1 MAVQRLTTEFFEDD
15 LPVVVLDTVGCFAEA
30 FLASFQ
36 AKKLEVAEVSPQD
49 LSYAPTQVLLEK
61 AYKIIVCVS
70 PAHYSP
76 QWLEIC
82 EKLEKFQEKIYLVM
96 PVVSGCREQVEG
108 EIPYLSHYSQAQ
120 EKLILL
126 CNELLPQA
134 SFIFG
139 QDVLLPPGKLS
150 IFDLCCQHI
159 QQGFVFVPNIPITP
173 HTLPQFSDAAVS
185 EILSPHR
192 TSVVIKGRTK
202 FAYTILE
209 KVALQYE
216 NYYFCQVGMQRV
228 DAQELPTIPF
238 TTKDKTIAT
247 EEDSTAL
254 WFSRQLPSPE
264 MEPFFIPQNLIFY
277 VPPAEQKQEL
287 PPLPMFERQS
297 LVEPTQPDFWG
308 ELLTTE
314 PTDVV
319 PPTSTKTPYTEVI
332 SIEETVLTTVSSSP
346 SVPDAVKPAADP
358 MADIFNVS
366 SEVQRIFAHSRLE
379 HASHRVETLAKEK
392 TKLTEKSKKKTMLF
406 YGGLAFVG
414 VGITTLLLMVLFMGT
429 TLLLKNQVL
438 AIVTTP
444 AHEVTQQQLD
454 RAKTVN
460 SIVQKQTAVYEKV
473 LDVPQVGEA
482 IKLGE
487 VMDVLSV
494 LQGPNAQ
501 NAQAVKK
508 LFSTVVG
515 SSTGNIAELTEN
527 MSTEALT
534 TYEKAGVVEQAL
546 QHITFS
552 DTAKSDQVIAEYQ
565 TKLKE
570 LQKQGQVVQQL
581 APHLPKMFGAE
592 GKRSYAFILQNNQEI
607 RPTGGFM
614 EAVAILTFE
623 NGSLVDQQLFTSYE
637 LDKKMTGEVAAPAEL
652 SKATGEKRFT
662 FYDTN
667 WSPDFPTSAATIQW
681 FLSKILNKQIDG
693 VVMLDL
699 YGMQNILEATGPLE
713 LSDYNEVITNKNL
726 FERVEFHSEV
736 VLLETEKNHDHR
748 KVLFANLLKKIVAL
762 PEDKVP
768 ALLAAIQKSSTSKA
782 LLFSATQPDEQQ
794 VFQTLGWAGAQLVP
808 RCPDEFDNGACFIDH
823 FMQAEANIGVNKAN
837 YYLKRNIKH
846 SVAVTPLQ
854 ATHTQQVTYENTA
867 QLEAWPKGAYK
878 SYIRFYLPSSAQ
890 QISLIVGDSVVA
902 EKDLSKTI
910 EKDKMIVGAY
920 FEVPIKSTK
929 QLTLTYSVPFPTMPE
944 RFSYIF
950 FNNEQPGNGDN
961 PFQLEILPSSELR
974 PQVIAPQATV
984 GADGILFNRLTDE
997 SGLFGVEFT
1006 QAK

>member
-1 MAVQRLTTEFFEDD
+1 MATQRLTTEFLEDD

-36 AKKLEVAEVSPQD
+36 AKKLDVAEVSVQD
-49 LSYAPTQVLLEK
+49 LPYAPTRVLLEK
-61 AYKIIVCVS
+61 AYKIVVCIS

-76 QWLEIC
+76 QLSQIFETLES
-82 EKLEKFQEKIYLVM
+82 FQEKIYLVM
-96 PVVSGCREQVEG
+96 PVISGCREQVEN
-108 EIPYLSHYSQAQ
+108 EIPYLSPYTQAQ

-150 IFDLCCQHI
+150 IFDLFCQQI
-159 QQGFVFVPNIPITP
+159 QQGFIFVPNISITP
-173 HTLPQFSDAAVS
+173 HTLPQFSDAAAM
-185 EILSPHR
+185 EILRPQR

-228 DAQELPTIPF
+228 DAQEVATIPF
-238 TTKDKTIAT
+238 TTQEQTIPT
-247 EEDSTAL
+247 DEDSTAL

-264 MEPFFIPQNLIFY
+264 MEPFFIPHNLSFY
-277 VPPAEQKQEL
+277 QPPTKQEQEPPA
-287 PPLPMFERQS
+287 LPMFERQPLS
-297 LVEPTQPDFWG
+297 EPTQPDFWG

-314 PTDVV
+314 SADVV
-319 PPTSTKTPYTEVI
+319 PQTEVSTPYTKVI
-332 SIEETVLTTVSSSP
+332 SIEETVVTTTPTTSVS
-346 SVPDAVKPAADP
+346 DRVKTTADP
-358 MADIFNVS
+358 MAEIFNVS

-379 HASHRVETLAKEK
+379 HASQRVETLAKEK
-392 TKLTEKSKKKTMLF
+392 TKLTKKSKKKTALF

-414 VGITTLLLMVLFMGT
+414 VGITTLLLMVIFMST

-444 AHEVTQQQLD
+444 AHEVTQQQLN
-454 RAKTVN
+454 RAQIIN
-460 SIVQKQTAVYEKV
+460 SLVQKQTYVYEKI

-482 IKLGE
+482 AKLGE
-487 VMDVLSV
+487 VMAVLSV
-494 LQGPNAQ
+494 LQGPTAQ

-515 SSTGNIAELTEN
+515 SSTGTIGELTEN
-527 MSTEALT
+527 MSAEALT
-534 TYEKAGVVEQAL
+534 SYEKASVIEQAL

-552 DTAKSDQVIAEYQ
+552 DTSKSEQVIGEYQ
-565 TKLKE
+565 TKLKD

-581 APHLPKMFGAE
+581 APHLPKIFGAE
-592 GKRSYAFILQNNQEI
+592 GKRSYALILQNNQEI

-614 EAVAILTFE
+614 EAVAVVTFE

-637 LDKKMTGEVAAPAEL
+637 LDKKMTGEVAAPVEL

-667 WSPDFPTSAATIQW
+667 WSLDFPTSAATIQW

-693 VVMLDL
+693 VVMMDL
-699 YGMQNILEATGPLE
+699 YGLQNILEATGPLE

-736 VLLETEKNHDHR
+736 VLLETEKNHDYR
-748 KVLFANLLKKIVAL
+748 KVLFANLLKKIVSL

-768 ALLAAIQKSSTSKA
+768 AFLAALQKASASKA
-782 LLFSATQPDEQQ
+782 LLFFAAQPDEQH

-808 RCPDEFDNGACFIDH
+808 RCPDEFDTGACFVDH

-846 SVAVTPLQ
+846 SVAVTPSQ
-854 ATHTQQVTYENTA
+854 ATHTQQVSYENTA
-867 QLEAWPKGAYK
+867 QLEAWPKGSYK

-890 QISLIVGDSVVA
+890 QISLSIRDGVVA

-920 FEVPIKSTK
+920 FEVPIKSTQ
-929 QLTLTYSVPFPTMPE
+929 QLTLTYTIPFPTMPE

-961 PFQLEILPSSELR
+961 PFQLELLPSSELR

-984 GADGILFNRLTDE
+984 NTDRILFNRLTDE